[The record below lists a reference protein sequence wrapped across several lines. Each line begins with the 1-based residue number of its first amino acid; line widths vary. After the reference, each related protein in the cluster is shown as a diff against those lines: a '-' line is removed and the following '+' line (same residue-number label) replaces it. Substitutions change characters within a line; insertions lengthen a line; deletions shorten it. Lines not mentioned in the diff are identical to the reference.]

1 MRTTITALFIFLTAL
16 TVSSQNQNIAAFSG
30 TANPTA
36 TTLNNTITAT
46 ALSRGPGLI
55 DAGGATFSSIGW
67 TTDKSLN
74 VNDYIE
80 WSVTAAPGYKI
91 NISKVLID
99 LNSDPSKG
107 KDGKGP
113 KDISIR
119 TSNDHYSKDIYSVKN
134 FKNSGQPL
142 AIATQLSSTD
152 GSVSFR
158 LYGYKAKDGNK
169 SDEGSLDIKGGLGT
183 ILGLEHIG
191 IRLEGTVTY
200 EGLVYDGKQWYPS
213 APEENSGTKDILIQ
227 NGVYTVTQNIKARN
241 FTVAPGAGVV
251 VKNTGSIT
259 VYGNLIT
266 SDNITLESSSTQYS
280 SLIVHGTVTGTA
292 KYQRHINI
300 NTAGNDLISSPVTGQ
315 SFDQFILQNGNIRNN
330 NGKLF
335 LFGPFEKVGGSY
347 VNWTNTETTILTP
360 GTGYRAASNDNGAFT
375 FNGNINS
382 GTIDKEIIH
391 SGTSF
396 KEWNLVGNPYPSYI
410 KLSDFLNATNNAQL
424 ETNTAGVY
432 GYDGNASDGWK
443 VWNLAYSELNPN
455 ALIAPGQGFLV
466 SSKAGGGTIS
476 FTPEMRSIGTTDDFI
491 SGRASNTKI
500 AYTEVKITNG
510 TKSYSTDIYFNE
522 KSTKA
527 LDAGYD
533 AAIFGKVAP
542 NFSIYSHLVATNSG
556 IAMAVQSLPYDELS
570 TGITIPLGINA
581 TAGQQITV
589 SLGKTI
595 SLEGTEIY
603 LEDNLHN
610 TFTLLTN
617 TDYTFTTKSTIN
629 STGRFFLRFMNTT
642 LSAPEPSEMNSL
654 QVYTTNSKHLLIKG
668 LLQENT
674 HVTVYDIQG
683 RIINNLKLLANT
695 STNLMDLSHVNSGVY
710 IIKLKNNTQ
719 KITQKVIIN

>member
-1 MRTTITALFIFLTAL
+1 MRTPITALFIFLAAL
-16 TVSSQNQNIAAFSG
+16 TVSGQNQNIAAFSG
-30 TANPTA
+30 TATSKA
-36 TTLNNTITAT
+36 TTLNNMITAT
-46 ALSRGPGLI
+46 ALSRGPGLV
-55 DAGGATFSSIGW
+55 DAGGTTFSSIGW

-74 VNDYIE
+74 VDDYIE

-99 LNSDPSKG
+99 LNIDPSKG

-113 KDISIR
+113 KDISLR
-119 TSNDHYSKDIYSVKN
+119 TSDDYYSKDIYSVKN
-134 FKNSGQPL
+134 FKNSEQPL
-142 AIATQLSSTD
+142 AIATELSSTG
-152 GSVSFR
+152 GSISFR
-158 LYGYKAKDGNK
+158 LYGYKAKSGNK
-169 SDEGSLDIKGGLGT
+169 ANEGALDIIGGLGT
-183 ILGLEHIG
+183 ILGLEHTG
-191 IRLEGTVTY
+191 IRLEGSVTY
-200 EGLVYDGKQWYPS
+200 EGFTYDGKQWYPS
-213 APEENSGTKDILIQ
+213 PPEADSGTKDILIQ
-227 NGVYTVTQNIKARN
+227 SGVYTVTQNVKAKN

-251 VKNTGSIT
+251 LKNTGSIT

-266 SDNITLESSSTQYS
+266 SDNITLESNSTQYS

-292 KYQRHINI
+292 MYKRHINI

-315 SFDQFILQNGNIRNN
+315 SFDQFILNNENIRNN

-347 VNWTNTETTILTP
+347 VNWTNTETTILSP
-360 GTGYRAASNDNGAFT
+360 GTGYRAASNDNGTFT
-375 FNGNINS
+375 FSGSVNS
-382 GTIDKEIIH
+382 GIIEKEILH
-391 SGTSF
+391 SGSF
-396 KEWNLVGNPYPSYI
+396 YKEWNLVGNPYPSYI

-432 GYDGNASDGWK
+432 GYDGDASDGWK
-443 VWNLAYSELNPN
+443 VWNLAYSDMNPD

-491 SGRASNTKI
+491 SGRAANTKN
-500 AYTEVKITNG
+500 AYTEVTITNG

-610 TFTLLTN
+610 TFTLLNN

-642 LSAPEPSEMNSL
+642 LSTSEPSEINAL
-654 QVYTTNSKHLLIKG
+654 QVYTTNSKQLVVKG

-674 HVTVYDIQG
+674 LVTVYDIQG
-683 RIINNLKLLANT
+683 RIINDSKLQANT
-695 STNLMDLSHVNSGVY
+695 SSNLVDLSHANSGVY
-710 IIKLKNNTQ
+710 IIKLHNNTQ
-719 KITQKVIIN
+719 KITQKVIIK